1 MPDHLVLGICG
12 SLRRGSFN
20 AALLDLAQSVG
31 TRTTVVGGDLA
42 GRLPLFNPD
51 VENDE
56 DSWPEAVREFRE
68 LAERAEGVI
77 IATPEYAHG
86 PAGVTKNAID
96 WLVGS
101 GGLVGRP
108 TLLVS
113 ASPGQAGGM
122 RAHAPLMPTPHTAG
136 RGARGLRGGL
146 AGGVADE
153 RPGRVHRPLG
163 GGADATGRDRVGGGP
178 GVRRREARPRPPGR
192 NVTALAAALS
202 PRRTGAGRC
211 G

>member
-122 RAHAPLMPTPHTAG
+122 RAHAPLMPTLTLLGAVLVDCVVVSRAG
-136 RGARGLRGGL
+136 SRTNARGEYTDPSVVERMRLAVTELEEALGYAAVRRARGPL
-146 AGGVADE
+146 AG
-153 RPGRVHRPLG
+153 
-163 GGADATGRDRVGGGP
+163 T
-178 GVRRREARPRPPGR
+178 
-192 NVTALAAALS
+192 
-202 PRRTGAGRC
+202 
-211 G
+211 